1 MRGTKGGRPPHEP
14 TASNR
19 RRVAVLAGAGWSY
32 ERLATLLDI
41 DRNTLTKYYL
51 HELTIGAAEKLAEVM
66 EGVYALAKKG
76 NVTAAKFYSQQ
87 AQSPEPTS
95 ESLEIVS
102 MPSQAIGVKAQ
113 RNEHAKVAQQGTEW
127 QQLLPSSVQ

>member
-1 MRGTKGGRPPHEP
+1 MRTGRPPHKP
-14 TASNR
+14 TDITR
-19 RRVAVLAGAGWSY
+19 RRVAVLAGAGWSHR
-32 ERLATLLDI
+32 RLATLLDI
-41 DRNTLTKYYL
+41 DRDTLTKHYL

-66 EGVYALAKKG
+66 EAVYRLAKKG
-76 NVTAAKFYSQQ
+76 NVTAAKFYSQH
-87 AQSPEPTS
+87 AQTPEPTP